1 MGVFVRGLGHGPTL
15 SRCGSRCPEQRLA
28 GFPSHFRAGAGRR
41 FHRDLSWNAGPMPAR
56 FRAVVEN
63 SPNAI
68 KYNCTGGTVIID
80 CQKTPDEMLR
90 VGVADI
96 GYDSSKW
103 RDQLLRPFSRLAG
116 KNTNIEG
123 TGLGLLIC
131 KQLIEA
137 VGGRDRVREQDV
149 PGVHVLGWPT
159 RSREATFWEGPTLAK
174 ENSHRPIRGG
184 WADQQATHA
193 NHPVPSSRTLPCL
206 WLMAPSAAF
215 VSP

>member
-1 MGVFVRGLGHGPTL
+1 
-15 SRCGSRCPEQRLA
+15 
-28 GFPSHFRAGAGRR
+28 
-41 FHRDLSWNAGPMPAR
+41 MPAR

-63 SPNAI
+63 SPNVI

-123 TGLGLLIC
+123 TGLGLSIC

-137 VGGRDRVREQDV
+137 VGGEIGFESRVCQ
-149 PGVHVLGWPT
+149 GF
-159 RSREATFWEGPTLAK
+159 TFWVGLPVAGK
-174 ENSHRPIRGG
+174 RPSGKGR
-184 WADQQATHA
+184 
-193 NHPVPSSRTLPCL
+193 PSPKKTRTVLYVGDGQTNKPLMQTILCRLPEHYP
-206 WLMAPSAAF
+206 AYG
-215 VSP
+215 